1 MHGFARTIERTQEL
15 EDPLARY
22 LEMIGAA
29 AAQMTELL
37 ETLSAVARIESGR
50 YDPVVAEADTLD
62 LARAA
67 AARVDGASA
76 EGTGS
81 AVTVDTEAAERSLAA
96 FASCAVRHGAAP
108 AVTLHVDGTT
118 VAVAPINEPARA
130 VITGAELK
138 DLGAAAAMRLMGA
151 LGGSVELDGGVLR
164 VSFA

>member
-22 LEMIGAA
+22 LEMISAA

-37 ETLSAVARIESGR
+37 ETLSIVARIESGR
-50 YDPVVAEADTLD
+50 YDPVVAEADTLA

-67 AARVDGASA
+67 AARVEGASA
-76 EGTGS
+76 EGTG
-81 AVTVDTEAAERSLAA
+81 ATVMVDAEAAERALAA

-108 AVTLHVDGTT
+108 AVTLRVDGTT
-118 VAVAPINEPARA
+118 VWIGPVNEPARA

-138 DLGAAAAMRLMGA
+138 DLGAAAAIRLVEA
-151 LGGSVELDGGVLR
+151 WGGSAALSGDELR
-164 VSFA
+164 VSLR

>member
-22 LEMIGAA
+22 LEMISAA

-37 ETLSAVARIESGR
+37 ETLSIVARIESGR
-50 YDPVVAEADTLD
+50 YDPVVAQTDTLA

-67 AARVDGASA
+67 AARVEGASA
-76 EGTGS
+76 EGAGA
-81 AVTVDTEAAERSLAA
+81 AVTVDAEAAERALAA

-108 AVTLHVDGTT
+108 AVTLRAEGTT
-118 VAVAPINEPARA
+118 VWIGPVNEPARA

-138 DLGAAAAMRLMGA
+138 DLGAAAAIRLVEA
-151 LGGSVELDGGVLR
+151 WGGSAALSGDELR
-164 VSFA
+164 VSLR